1 MSNLGPNYPGYPGQG
16 KQLISH
22 TVVGDYINIMKTTF
36 DFNLIYIKLLNS
48 MDSKKKHGKNKKL
61 LIKKLLF
68 KNLNKIVVFNILIL
82 SPTTVF

>member
-36 DFNLIYIKLLNS
+36 DFNLIYIKPFNS
-48 MDSKKKHGKNKKL
+48 MDTKKL

-68 KNLNKIVVFNILIL
+68 KNLKGVTGKVR
-82 SPTTVF
+82 